1 MTPDQKPE
9 WFQIADEDNAASTRK
24 ISKGLPIMALVA
36 VAAIIGVGAIFA
48 QPQEQAPANATE
60 TVAPAVV
67 DTTQTSA
74 NSESVAPT
82 NNDAPAVTSANKES
96 VAPAA
101 SEPVA
106 PKAEPVA
113 PKAEPVAPKAEP
125 VAPKATAT
133 PGVSNPL
140 GKKPKN
146 GEHEGHEGGEHEGG
160 EHEGGEEDD

>member
-24 ISKGLPIMALVA
+24 ISKGLPIMALV
-36 VAAIIGVGAIFA
+36 VLAAIIGVGAIFA

-101 SEPVA
+101 SEPTT
-106 PKAEPVA
+106 KAEPVA
-113 PKAEPVAPKAEP
+113 PKTP
-125 VAPKATAT
+125 AT
-133 PGVSNPL
+133 PGVANPL
-140 GKKPKN
+140 AKKPKGGEHEGREH
-146 GEHEGHEGGEHEGG
+146 GEHEGHDNES
-160 EHEGGEEDD
+160 DDD

>member
-74 NSESVAPT
+74 NSKSEAPA

-101 SEPVA
+101 S
-106 PKAEPVA
+106 EPVA

-160 EHEGGEEDD
+160 EEDD